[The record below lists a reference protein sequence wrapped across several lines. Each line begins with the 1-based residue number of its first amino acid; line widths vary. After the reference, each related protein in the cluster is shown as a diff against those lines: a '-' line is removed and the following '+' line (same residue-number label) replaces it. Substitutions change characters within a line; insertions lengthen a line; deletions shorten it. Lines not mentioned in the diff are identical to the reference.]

1 MINSGNMC
9 LMFERV
15 QEGLQL
21 PVEVVVVASRVVL
34 SVLVL
39 VVTGF
44 ATLSAMAETLP
55 EDSAQ
60 IMYHSYDG
68 GGVTVDGPA
77 LLVRKEFLDQFSVSA
92 GYYQD
97 TISGA
102 SPDVLASASK
112 YVDSRDEVD
121 LGLTALLGN
130 SLFAFGYT
138 KSTENDYDA
147 NSYGFDMSQTFFG
160 GMSTLSL
167 GFIVGQDTVMRS
179 DNNFSADRDRYNF
192 SIGLAQ
198 ILSPSILMSV
208 SIEGITEE
216 GYLSNPYRS
225 KRVFGSFAGSEI
237 YPRTRSSTAYA
248 LRLKKRLSAGD
259 VVSVG
264 YRFFDDSWAIQAHTL
279 ELGYTRQ
286 LSEKLVLDINY
297 RFYDQSKASFFSSD
311 FDGLYN
317 YMASDKEL
325 STYSAHTIGM
335 VLSRQLFDEKKIWF
349 DSGEVSLSY
358 DFMRNE
364 YADYFAP
371 DQNSATPYSF
381 DVNIFNINFSVWY

>member
-1 MINSGNMC
+1 MAVSSAFSGAFRSA
-9 LMFERV
+9 LSHAA
-15 QEGLQL
+15 GG
-21 PVEVVVVASRVVL
+21 VAL
-34 SVLVL
+34 SVLLL
-39 VVTGF
+39 VVSVL
-44 ATLSAMAETLP
+44 ATVSVRAETLP
-55 EDSAQ
+55 EDTAQ

-77 LLVRKEFLDQFSVSA
+77 LLVRKEFLGQFSVST

-121 LGLTALLGN
+121 LGLSALLGN
-130 SLFAFGYT
+130 SLLAFGYT
-138 KSTENDYDA
+138 NSRENDYEA

-160 GMSTLSL
+160 GMSTLSM
-167 GFIVGQDTVMRS
+167 GFILAQDTVMRS
-179 DNNFSADRDRYNF
+179 DNDFSADRDRYNF

-198 ILSPSILMSV
+198 ILSSSMLLSLN
-208 SIEGITEE
+208 IEGITEE

-248 LRLKKRLSAGD
+248 MRLKKRLSVGN
-259 VVSVG
+259 VVSAG
-264 YRFFDDSWAIQAHTL
+264 YRFFDDSWAVQAHTL

-286 LSEKLVLDINY
+286 LGEKLVLDVNY

-317 YMASDKEL
+317 FMASDKEL
-325 STYSAHTIGM
+325 STYSAHTVGL
-335 VLSRQLFDEKKIWF
+335 VLSRQLFDDTKFWF
-349 DSGEVSLSY
+349 DRGEVSFAY

-364 YADYFAP
+364 YEDYFAP
-371 DQNSATPYSF
+371 DQSSTTPYSF
-381 DVNIFNINFSVWY
+381 DANIFNINLSVWY